1 MSLEALKV
9 KGIPHQSLE
18 VDEVLN
24 LWRKL
29 YCTGERSHKFSS
41 SLFHIYN
48 QFQKLNVMKYFEN
61 THKKPNVA
69 AVIPSDLMQHI

>member
-1 MSLEALKV
+1 MKFSISGGSSTA
-9 KGIPHQSLE
+9 Q
-18 VDEVLN
+18 
-24 LWRKL
+24 
-29 YCTGERSHKFSS
+29 GERSHKFSS

-69 AVIPSDLMQHI
+69 AVIPSELMQHI

>member
-29 YCTGERSHKFSS
+29 YQSVVSGIQGT
-41 SLFHIYN
+41 
-48 QFQKLNVMKYFEN
+48 
-61 THKKPNVA
+61 
-69 AVIPSDLMQHI
+69 D

>member
-29 YCTGERSHKFSS
+29 YCTGGKEATNSVHPFFTYITSFK
-41 SLFHIYN
+41 N
-48 QFQKLNVMKYFEN
+48 
-61 THKKPNVA
+61 
-69 AVIPSDLMQHI
+69 

>member
-1 MSLEALKV
+1 MLKEAFATNSPPASFKIDIQSQKLNLHVAGGVKV

-29 YCTGERSHKFSS
+29 YCTGG
-41 SLFHIYN
+41 
-48 QFQKLNVMKYFEN
+48 
-61 THKKPNVA
+61 KKPQIQF
-69 AVIPSDLMQHI
+69 IPFSHI

>member
-29 YCTGERSHKFSS
+29 YCTGG
-41 SLFHIYN
+41 
-48 QFQKLNVMKYFEN
+48 
-61 THKKPNVA
+61 KKPQIQF
-69 AVIPSDLMQHI
+69 IPFSQI